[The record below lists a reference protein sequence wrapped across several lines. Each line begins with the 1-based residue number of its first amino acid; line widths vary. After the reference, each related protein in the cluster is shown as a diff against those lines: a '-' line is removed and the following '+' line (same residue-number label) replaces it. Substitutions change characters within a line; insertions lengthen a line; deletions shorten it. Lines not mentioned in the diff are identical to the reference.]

1 MSLCICAVIL
11 LFNRRLFRSIIY
23 MVSPS
28 APALQPQP
36 LRCIIY
42 LLSGFGNVAV
52 AHLENTHIW
61 HVLSLTHVFL
71 LFTTVQHIVDTV
83 TCFC

>member
-52 AHLENTHIW
+52 AHLENTHFTHTFW
-61 HVLSLTHVFL
+61 HVLSSA
-71 LFTTVQHIVDTV
+71 IVDTV
-83 TCFC
+83 DTATCFC